1 LDDIFDAI
9 GLIENYLPKPKF
21 TLKKTSS
28 LKYNDFIN
36 DQIILKENIPPFNQS
51 AMDGIG
57 VTSIQET
64 YKLKGKAL
72 LDKYIDYKLQINEC
86 IIGQNRLSHT

>member
-1 LDDIFDAI
+1 MDDIFNAI

-36 DQIILKENIPPFNQS
+36 DQLILKENIPPFNQS

-64 YKLKGKAL
+64 YKLKIL
-72 LDKYIDYKLQINEC
+72 CFLRYKLVLEDIF
-86 IIGQNRLSHT
+86 RLILLH